1 MNGSIVRIIKRKTYK
16 KREVVNNEILPNE
29 NTLVISDKI
38 KNLGT
43 GKGTRK
49 KKKTIITV
57 NENSEKDINL
67 PEDNNIIV
75 PKNPDDISYDNSD
88 SDDDEIID
96 NSSELRNFEY
106 NKNNNDFDFL
116 YPDLNDPHFNIKIAK
131 KKEFNDTKYDG
142 TIHDIKKQSNILCN
156 IEFELMPHQLF
167 VRNFLSLQTPYN
179 SLFLYHG
186 LGSGKTC
193 SAIGIAEEM
202 RSYMKQMDFEIK
214 QTRVEKHHHIIVV
227 AAPNVQMN
235 FQTQLFDPSKLKKN
249 EITGEWNIRSCVGNS
264 LLNEINPAHV
274 KGLTYRQVVSNMN
287 SIISSS
293 YRFFGYIEFTNYAL
307 KYIKGPN
314 LNEPYDDKTQLKNA
328 KRVFSNRMIIIDEV
342 HNIRTEEDSRKKIA
356 SKILFQIVEQA
367 DNVRLLLLSATPM
380 YNSYK
385 EIIWITNLLNVND
398 KRPKIRTK
406 DVFDENGNFKSQ
418 DAHGDDGRT
427 VLQRKLTGYVSYV
440 RGENPYTFPYRVYP
454 DTFDPSRTFSTINV
468 RPTLQLNNGAEIE
481 EPIKLI
487 QPYLTKMQQYQEM
500 KYLQI
505 IDGIS
510 NKGVAEG
517 SDEKVEK
524 YGYETLQIPV
534 QALNIIYPSIYGD
547 DSVSKN
553 VGKQGLHEIMS
564 STEILN
570 SSEPYMYDYKQETLK
585 KHGRIFN
592 RNEIQKYSSKISKI
606 CDIITRSK
614 GTILIYSQYIE
625 GGLIPIAIAL
635 EEMGFLRFGTTPN
648 TTSLLSKQTPPIEP
662 IDSLYLK
669 HSGQI
674 QIEGHQ
680 FKPAKY
686 LMITGKKSLSP
697 DNTQDLAYFN
707 KSDNKYGEN
716 VKVVLISKAG
726 AEGLDFKNVRQI
738 HIMEP
743 WYNMNRIEQIIGRGV
758 RNLSHCNLPFEER
771 NVEIYLHA
779 TLIVNDKR
787 SKEECVDLY
796 IYRMA
801 ERKSIKIGN
810 VTRLIKESSVDCI
823 LNVKQSDFTVEK
835 LNAIVANQQIVI
847 KLSTDNIETKF
858 TIGDK
863 PFTDACDYKD
873 KCELMCNPTLLI
885 TNDDIVS
892 HTYSSDFV
900 ITNNIR
906 ITDKIRQLF
915 KTNHFYKRDEIISLV
930 NAVKPYPIEQ
940 IYSTLT
946 FLVNNKNEI
955 FIDTYGRTGI
965 LENKDDVY
973 IFQPTE
979 INDKNSSLY
988 ERTVPIEYSRQGITI
1003 QLKHK
1008 ELPKTK
1014 QQSTFEDIMQNIR
1027 TNDDIVFGN
1036 GDIDN
1041 INNYYSS
1048 SRKLVEVLHHVHRIP
1063 HINIKNYIIHHFLD
1077 IMIID
1082 DKLTI
1087 CKELFKID
1095 HNPTNHSDL
1104 ENIVY
1109 SYFQSRIISIFDT
1122 QCIVVTDT
1130 IDNYI
1135 YKISDWT
1142 IVKGQVNA
1150 LSKFHIPIGKLNSTY
1165 IGFYSV
1171 DKGKSII
1178 PVLKVKNIKENRKGI
1193 LIEKS
1198 GKNNILVVLNIMTT
1212 ELNNLQQNSH
1222 TVAPYIEN
1230 NKKNKIKVYE
1240 LCILMEIIMREIRF
1254 KLLKKNFLP
1263 DKYIFLSPEEAVY
1276 LQ

>member
-468 RPTLQLNNGAEIE
+468 RP
-481 EPIKLI
+481 
-487 QPYLTKMQQYQEM
+487 
-500 KYLQI
+500 
-505 IDGIS
+505 
-510 NKGVAEG
+510 
-517 SDEKVEK
+517 
-524 YGYETLQIPV
+524 
-534 QALNIIYPSIYGD
+534 
-547 DSVSKN
+547 
-553 VGKQGLHEIMS
+553 
-564 STEILN
+564 
-570 SSEPYMYDYKQETLK
+570 
-585 KHGRIFN
+585 
-592 RNEIQKYSSKISKI
+592 
-606 CDIITRSK
+606 
-614 GTILIYSQYIE
+614 
-625 GGLIPIAIAL
+625 
-635 EEMGFLRFGTTPN
+635 
-648 TTSLLSKQTPPIEP
+648 
-662 IDSLYLK
+662 
-669 HSGQI
+669 
-674 QIEGHQ
+674 
-680 FKPAKY
+680 
-686 LMITGKKSLSP
+686 
-697 DNTQDLAYFN
+697 
-707 KSDNKYGEN
+707 
-716 VKVVLISKAG
+716 
-726 AEGLDFKNVRQI
+726 
-738 HIMEP
+738 
-743 WYNMNRIEQIIGRGV
+743 
-758 RNLSHCNLPFEER
+758 HCN
-771 NVEIYLHA
+771 
-779 TLIVNDKR
+779 
-787 SKEECVDLY
+787 
-796 IYRMA
+796 
-801 ERKSIKIGN
+801 
-810 VTRLIKESSVDCI
+810 
-823 LNVKQSDFTVEK
+823 
-835 LNAIVANQQIVI
+835 
-847 KLSTDNIETKF
+847 
-858 TIGDK
+858 
-863 PFTDACDYKD
+863 
-873 KCELMCNPTLLI
+873 
-885 TNDDIVS
+885 
-892 HTYSSDFV
+892 
-900 ITNNIR
+900 
-906 ITDKIRQLF
+906 
-915 KTNHFYKRDEIISLV
+915 
-930 NAVKPYPIEQ
+930 
-940 IYSTLT
+940 
-946 FLVNNKNEI
+946 
-955 FIDTYGRTGI
+955 
-965 LENKDDVY
+965 
-973 IFQPTE
+973 
-979 INDKNSSLY
+979 
-988 ERTVPIEYSRQGITI
+988 
-1003 QLKHK
+1003 
-1008 ELPKTK
+1008 
-1014 QQSTFEDIMQNIR
+1014 
-1027 TNDDIVFGN
+1027 
-1036 GDIDN
+1036 
-1041 INNYYSS
+1041 
-1048 SRKLVEVLHHVHRIP
+1048 
-1063 HINIKNYIIHHFLD
+1063 
-1077 IMIID
+1077 
-1082 DKLTI
+1082 
-1087 CKELFKID
+1087 
-1095 HNPTNHSDL
+1095 
-1104 ENIVY
+1104 
-1109 SYFQSRIISIFDT
+1109 
-1122 QCIVVTDT
+1122 
-1130 IDNYI
+1130 
-1135 YKISDWT
+1135 
-1142 IVKGQVNA
+1142 
-1150 LSKFHIPIGKLNSTY
+1150 
-1165 IGFYSV
+1165 
-1171 DKGKSII
+1171 
-1178 PVLKVKNIKENRKGI
+1178 
-1193 LIEKS
+1193 
-1198 GKNNILVVLNIMTT
+1198 
-1212 ELNNLQQNSH
+1212 
-1222 TVAPYIEN
+1222 
-1230 NKKNKIKVYE
+1230 
-1240 LCILMEIIMREIRF
+1240 
-1254 KLLKKNFLP
+1254 
-1263 DKYIFLSPEEAVY
+1263 
-1276 LQ
+1276 